1 MSKREH
7 ITIIKPWQV
16 TAGEHTG
23 KWFAGVQWTEGV
35 DQRYRHIDCPRST
48 FHEAQRDA
56 DALSRKIEAE
66 GMQVDYP
73 PLVTSGTFYSNEHQ
87 VVILEWLEANCG
99 IHAQNLSDAVDLIE
113 RLMMASRPPVT
124 TQAREQADVAEVLR
138 ALGPPVQSFVG
149 VEVLDLPKVRETID
163 ELKAQ
168 RDAAE
173 QQISDAIEALH
184 AHGIPVEDGMV
195 ASITALAK
203 AWRLL
208 SETHNA
214 MIQESIEAQAKAEKE
229 RDEAQ
234 ADARHWEGVSL
245 IFSERCVVLSRRLEV
260 ARKGASD

>member
-16 TAGEHTG
+16 TAGEYTG
-23 KWFAGVQWTEGV
+23 KWLAGVQWTEG
-35 DQRYRHIDCPRST
+35 DEQKDRQIDCPRST

-66 GMQVDYP
+66 GMQGDYP
-73 PLVTSGTFYSNEHQ
+73 PLVT
-87 VVILEWLEANCG
+87 
-99 IHAQNLSDAVDLIE
+99 
-113 RLMMASRPPVT
+113 
-124 TQAREQADVAEVLR
+124 TQAREKADVAEVLR

-168 RDAAE
+168 RNAAE

-184 AHGIPVEDGMV
+184 ANGIDVSDGMV
-195 ASITALAK
+195 ASVTTLAK

-214 MIQESIEAQAKAEKE
+214 TVQEAMEEQARAEKE
-229 RDEAQ
+229 RDEAIKNLNMTHKNLNAAIRSLSEERDKFAVQ
-234 ADARHWEGVSL
+234 IARMVSK
-245 IFSERCVVLSRRLEV
+245 S
-260 ARKGASD
+260 